1 MERSTTSPLRV
12 WFAVAALALPLAAVP
27 APPPWSPS
35 DACERDVAFA
45 LPELEKRCAALIE
58 SKGLEW
64 RKIAAE
70 ITANAKAAR
79 DDSDHLLVL
88 LQLLARLND
97 GHAEVI
103 PLEAGKGIELPEP
116 QRGER
121 AGPGLFFCKAGG
133 KLLVK
138 NAWGSAAAAGVK
150 PGMEVVKVD
159 GKPALTWLAARTAEL
174 RDTASWSSDQQALFA
189 TCHWGLAFK
198 PGTRLELELKDV
210 KGKKLTRTVQCD
222 KASQVPDGPAFLPPG
237 LEVAKDLKWGKTAGG
252 FGYLHLRRCPSDLPE
267 QVDRALA
274 AIGAVPGLILDFRGN
289 GGGGF
294 DHDAFMGRFVPSG
307 KTLAFG
313 KSYPSAGPNPYG
325 GPIVVIIDGNVR
337 SAGETGSGIFK
348 EDGRAFVI
356 GESATAG
363 MSAQKEQFDLPS
375 GKWALYVAVG
385 SNKGRFN
392 GGKGIEGIGV
402 PPHEQVEFK
411 AKDLDAGVD
420 TLIARAEELLKKF
433 PQAKVPYDPKAFDW
447 K

>member
-1 MERSTTSPLRV
+1 MTRWTTAPLRNR
-12 WFAVAALALPLAAVP
+12 FACAVMAIPLASASLP
-27 APPPWSPS
+27 ASASPS
-35 DACERDVAFA
+35 DACARDVAFA
-45 LPELEKRCAALIE
+45 LPELEKRCATLIE

-64 RKIAAE
+64 KKIAVE
-70 ITANAKAAR
+70 ITAKAKAAR

-103 PLEAGKGIELPEP
+103 PLEAGKGIELPTAL
-116 QRGER
+116 RGER
-121 AGPGLFFCKAGG
+121 AGPGLFFCVAGG

-138 NAWGSAAAAGVK
+138 NAWAGAAAAGVK
-150 PGMEVVKVD
+150 PGMEVVKVE
-159 GKPALTWLAARTAEL
+159 GKPALAWLAVRTAEL
-174 RDTASWSSDQQALFA
+174 RDTASWSTDQQALFA

-222 KASQVPDGPAFLPPG
+222 KASQIPDGPAFLPEG
-237 LEVAKDLKWGKTAGG
+237 LALAKDLKWGKTAAG
-252 FGYLHLRRCPSDLPE
+252 FGYIHLRRCPNDLPE
-267 QVDRALA
+267 QIDGALA
-274 AIGAVPGLILDFRGN
+274 AIGKVPGLILDFRGN
-289 GGGGF
+289 GGGSF

-307 KTLAFG
+307 MTLRFG

-325 GPIVVIIDGNVR
+325 GPMVVIIDGNVR
-337 SAGETGSGIFK
+337 SAGETGAGIFK

-375 GKWALYVAVG
+375 GKWALHVAIG

>member
-1 MERSTTSPLRV
+1 
-12 WFAVAALALPLAAVP
+12 
-27 APPPWSPS
+27 
-35 DACERDVAFA
+35 
-45 LPELEKRCAALIE
+45 
-58 SKGLEW
+58 
-64 RKIAAE
+64 
-70 ITANAKAAR
+70 
-79 DDSDHLLVL
+79 
-88 LQLLARLND
+88 
-97 GHAEVI
+97 
-103 PLEAGKGIELPEP
+103 
-116 QRGER
+116 
-121 AGPGLFFCKAGG
+121 
-133 KLLVK
+133 
-138 NAWGSAAAAGVK
+138 
-150 PGMEVVKVD
+150 
-159 GKPALTWLAARTAEL
+159 
-174 RDTASWSSDQQALFA
+174 
-189 TCHWGLAFK
+189 
-198 PGTRLELELKDV
+198 
-210 KGKKLTRTVQCD
+210 
-222 KASQVPDGPAFLPPG
+222 
-237 LEVAKDLKWGKTAGG
+237 
-252 FGYLHLRRCPSDLPE
+252 
-267 QVDRALA
+267 
-274 AIGAVPGLILDFRGN
+274 VPGLILDFRGN